1 MLFVRCRGQ
10 AIRKRAPKWWLGV
23 LGLAGSRFRVNPG
36 VDIEINPKIN
46 PTADDLTTDGTD
58 DAAMTTTDYLI
69 NGLFVLIVLR
79 QARER
84 ALDRRSVIVPLVLV
98 FFVAQMYLHTI
109 PTSGNDVPF
118 IAVLAAAGI
127 AFGLLSGFATHVRA
141 AADGFALARVGW
153 LAGTLLAAG
162 IGSRMAFAFAIGHGA
177 EPAVRAFSISH
188 QISAAA
194 WPTALVAMA
203 IAEVTTRLAT
213 VQLRG
218 RRALTSTRTLVVA

>member
-10 AIRKRAPKWWLGV
+10 AIRKRAPKWWQGV
-23 LGLAGSRFRVNPG
+23 LGLAGSRFRV
-36 VDIEINPKIN
+36 NPKIN

-141 AADGFALARVGW
+141 AA
-153 LAGTLLAAG
+153 
-162 IGSRMAFAFAIGHGA
+162 
-177 EPAVRAFSISH
+177 
-188 QISAAA
+188 
-194 WPTALVAMA
+194 
-203 IAEVTTRLAT
+203 
-213 VQLRG
+213 
-218 RRALTSTRTLVVA
+218 